1 MWLRRFRAA
10 LRRVAADLGQ
20 SKQPEGSGGTGDVF
34 GSILIANRGE
44 IACRVMRTARRLG
57 LETIAVY
64 SDADAGARHVREAD
78 RAVRLGPA
86 PAADSYLRIDAV
98 LAAARDTGAQAIHP
112 GYGFLSENPDFAEA
126 CAAAGVTFVGPPPAV
141 IRAMGLKDEAKRIA
155 RAAGVAV
162 VPGYDGAD
170 QDGKTLLRQAR
181 AIGFPVLIKAVAG
194 GGGRG
199 IRAVAT
205 ADAFGEALAAAR
217 REAHASFGDDRVL
230 IEKLIRR
237 PRHIEVQVFGDVHG
251 NIIHLFERDCSV
263 QRRRQKVIEEAP
275 APGMSEDVRTAM
287 THAAIT
293 AARAVGYVN
302 AGTVEFIADGSQAL
316 RPDGFFFLEMNTRLQ
331 VEHPV
336 TEAVTGL
343 DLVELQ
349 LRVAAGEALPR
360 QDAIRVRGA
369 AVEARL
375 CAEDPAEEHRPCT
388 GQIARLDPQWTDVRI
403 DSGVASGDAITPYY
417 DSMIAKVIA
426 HGADRALALNR
437 LAGALCAHPVLGV
450 ATNAGLLARIA
461 RDPDF
466 AAGAVDTDF
475 LAERP
480 HLVEA
485 PAALTGARA
494 FGYGALA
501 VQALREARAAA
512 AVDPWSAADGWRLH
526 GPARLDFA
534 FAADDRTLV
543 VPVISD
549 PGGLAATSQGAPQRL
564 TRGEISLI
572 GDGEPAIL
580 TLATPEGCLTAFADS
595 EGVTLALDGFVRT
608 MRYARA
614 DALVDALES
623 GDSVTTPMPGK
634 LVSLRAQKGASVAK
648 GEILGALEAMKMEH
662 ALKSPRDGVVD
673 AVLFRVGDQISEGA
687 VVIRL
692 AALEAA
698 P

>member
-1 MWLRRFRAA
+1 MFR
-10 LRRVAADLGQ
+10 
-20 SKQPEGSGGTGDVF
+20 
-34 GSILIANRGE
+34 SILIANRGE
-44 IACRVMRTARRLG
+44 IACRIMRTARRLG
-57 LETIAVY
+57 LETIAVH

-86 PAADSYLRIDAV
+86 PASESYLRIDAV
-98 LAAARDTGAQAIHP
+98 LAAARETGAQAIHP

-126 CAAAGVTFVGPPPAV
+126 CAAAGVTFVGPPPAA

-155 RAAGVAV
+155 RAAGVPV

-170 QDGKTLLRQAR
+170 QDGGALLREAR

-199 IRAVAT
+199 IRAVDT
-205 ADAFGEALAAAR
+205 ADAFAGALEAAR
-217 REAHASFGDDRVL
+217 REALAAFGDDRVL

-251 NIIHLFERDCSV
+251 SMIHLFERDCSV

-275 APGMSEDVRTAM
+275 APGMSDDVRAAM
-287 THAAIT
+287 TKAAIT

-302 AGTVEFIADGSQAL
+302 AGTVEFIADGAQAL

-349 LRVAAGEALPR
+349 LRVAAGEALPD
-360 QDAIRVRGA
+360 QGAIRLHGA

-375 CAEDPAEEHRPCT
+375 CAEDPAQDYRPCT
-388 GQIARLDPQWTDVRI
+388 GRIARLDAQWRDVRI
-403 DSGVASGDAITPYY
+403 DSGVAPGDAITPYY

-426 HGADRALALNR
+426 HGPDRSLALDR
-437 LAGALCAHPVLGV
+437 LAQALCAHPVLGV
-450 ATNAGLLARIA
+450 TTNAGLLARIA
-461 RDPDF
+461 RDPHF
-466 AAGAVDTDF
+466 VAGAVDTDF
-475 LAERP
+475 LGERP

-512 AVDPWSAADGWRLH
+512 AVDPWAAADGWRLH
-526 GPARLDFA
+526 APARLDVA
-534 FAADDRTLV
+534 FASHDRTIV
-543 VPVISD
+543 IPVISD
-549 PGGLAATSQGAPQRL
+549 ARGLAAVPQGEMQRL
-564 TRGEISLI
+564 ARSGIALI
-572 GDGEPAIL
+572 GGDEPASL
-580 TLATPEGCLTAFADS
+580 DLSTPEGRIMAFADS
-595 EGVTLALDGFVRT
+595 EGVTLTLDGFVRT
-608 MRYARA
+608 LRFARA
-614 DALVDALES
+614 EALVDALES
-623 GDSVTTPMPGK
+623 GDSITTPMPGK
-634 LVSLRAQKGASVAK
+634 LVSLRAEKGASVVK

-673 AVLFRVGDQISEGA
+673 AVLFRVGDQIREGA

-692 AALEAA
+692 IPLEAA